1 MMGSWSKQPEFVKTI
16 KKKRQLYKGAEREKI
31 DICVLAKIKQ
41 KPFEKI
47 EEKLKWEHLSIEML

>member
-1 MMGSWSKQPEFVKTI
+1 MMGLWSKQPEFVKTI
-16 KKKRQLYKGAEREKI
+16 KKKKQLYKGAEREKI